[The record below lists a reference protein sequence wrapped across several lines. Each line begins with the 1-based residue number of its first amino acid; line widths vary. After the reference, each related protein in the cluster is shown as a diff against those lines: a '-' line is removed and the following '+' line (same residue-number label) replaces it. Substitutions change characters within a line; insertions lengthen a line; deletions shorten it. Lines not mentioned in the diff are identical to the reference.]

1 MSMKFAVKFTSE
13 RGETREVVVELTEEE
28 ERDCARQALSH
39 GCPGEGWPPLEKT
52 YAANRAALGLPS
64 EFIWRF
70 PTVERINLQ

>member
-13 RGETREVVVELTEEE
+13 RGETREVIVALTEEE
-28 ERDCARQALSH
+28 EADCAHQAAIH
-39 GCPGEGWPPLEKT
+39 GCPRWELLERT